1 MLHLQP
7 YVERKADAP
16 LPRILPFV
24 LFMAFMALTSALQWG
39 LHQLSGLTS
48 AGNLMGLWL
57 YPLRIVA
64 VGLVLVYFW
73 PVYTELQ
80 ERVWI
85 SRQELALA
93 TGIGIAVYLLW
104 VRMDWPW
111 AIQGNAAG
119 YNPFQIDRRPGMV
132 LAGIRIF
139 GAAMVVPLMEELF
152 WRSFLIRFLI
162 KSPYASVPL
171 GTFTPFSLLG
181 TVILFGL
188 EHHLWLAGIMA
199 GLAYNLLL
207 YKTRRLWPCIVAHG
221 VTNLALGFHVLVTR
235 EWQWW

>member
-1 MLHLQP
+1 MLHLRQD
-7 YVERKADAP
+7 VERKAESP
-16 LPRILPFV
+16 LPRILPFA
-24 LFMAFMALTSALQWG
+24 LFMAFIAIASPLQWG
-39 LHQLSGLTS
+39 LYHLSGLTTAS
-48 AGNLMGLWL
+48 DLLVLWL
-57 YPLRIVA
+57 YPLRIAA
-64 VGLVLVYFW
+64 VVLLLVYFW
-73 PVYTELQ
+73 PVYTELYD
-80 ERVWI
+80 RVWV

-93 TGIGIAVYLLW
+93 TIVGILVYLLW

-111 AIQGNAAG
+111 AMQGKAAG
-119 YNPFQIDRRPGMV
+119 YNPFRIAPRPGIV

-139 GAAMVVPLMEELF
+139 GAAIIVPLMEELF

-162 KSPYASVPL
+162 KSSYTSVPL
-171 GTFTPFSLLG
+171 GTFTPFSFVG

-207 YKTRRLWPCIVAHG
+207 YNTRRLWPCIVAHG
-221 VTNLALGFHVLVTR
+221 ITNLALGAHVLLTH